1 MVKIVVDTS
10 IFIEEIRK
18 GSLELAELAELAS
31 REEVDLYIPVIIITE
46 LWAGRSMNK
55 AKVRALVEKK
65 LGPFKRIEVNEK
77 IARASGELIR
87 KEQVKGIDAIVAACC
102 LEKRARLATLNT
114 KHFEKVK
121 GLKLWKRSI
130 TDPERC

>member
-18 GSLELAELAELAS
+18 GSPELAELAELAS
-31 REEVDLYIPVIIITE
+31 RKEVDLYIPVVIITE
-46 LWAGRSMNK
+46 LWAGKSMNK
-55 AKVRALVEKK
+55 TKVKALIERKIE
-65 LGPFKRIEVNEK
+65 PFKRIEVDEK
-77 IARASGELIR
+77 IARISGELIR
-87 KEQVKGIDAIVAACC
+87 KGWAKGIDAIIAACC

-121 GLKLWKRSI
+121 GLKLWKKY
-130 TDPERC
+130 